1 MTETNGRTNEPAAQE
16 AAAGDER
23 DPRRMSGCQLGCVV
37 VFVVGTL
44 LLVVGMLWLS
54 EVEKGLDGYGQLEEG
69 ADGTSG
75 SVADPLAP
83 GATAEYEDGL
93 MVTVGEAERVA
104 GAAAG
109 TYRFTV
115 TYENDSDGELRIGE
129 RDAEA
134 NASEY
139 DDAPLVVRAGES
151 LDDTGAEDGS
161 TSEWHNSAAAG
172 RTLAKPLGE
181 DESVTVPVRVTVRPG
196 SGEETSLTVS
206 VLPEGD
212 NSNMYR
218 DTAYWQMTLRG

>member
-1 MTETNGRTNEPAAQE
+1 MTDTNGRTSG
-16 AAAGDER
+16 AAG
-23 DPRRMSGCQLGCVV
+23 RMSGCQVGCLVLLG
-37 VFVVGTL
+37 VGTL
-44 LLVVGMLWLS
+44 LLVVGMLLLA
-54 EVEKGLDGYGQLEEG
+54 ELEKGLDGYGQLEEG

-93 MVTVGEAERVA
+93 RVTVGEVERVA

-129 RDAEA
+129 RGAET

-161 TSEWHNSAAAG
+161 TSDWHNREAAG
-172 RTLAKPLGE
+172 RTLTKPLGE
-181 DESVTVPVRVTVRPG
+181 DESVTVPVRVTVSPG
-196 SGEETSLTVS
+196 NGDKTSLTVS
-206 VLPEGD
+206 VLPEGQD
-212 NSNMYR
+212 AGMYR